1 MNKLQI
7 IGIGIIFAGGIT
19 GYFFQENSIISTT
32 SGFLCAIGLALV
44 IKLFPFKKLNNFN
57 LKK

>member
-7 IGIGIIFAGGIT
+7 IGIGIIITGGIT
-19 GYFFQENSIISTT
+19 GYFFQENNIISTT

-44 IKLFPFKKLNNFN
+44 IKLFPFKKLN
-57 LKK
+57 KTE